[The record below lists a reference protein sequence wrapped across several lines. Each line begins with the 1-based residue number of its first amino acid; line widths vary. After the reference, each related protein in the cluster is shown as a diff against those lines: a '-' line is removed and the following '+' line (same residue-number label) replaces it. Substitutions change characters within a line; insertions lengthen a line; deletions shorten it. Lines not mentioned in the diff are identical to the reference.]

1 VLRADRLSCYK
12 DQKEYKIH
20 RQIYL
25 SDVTAVTVLKDTK
38 QKHPPFAFGVFTNS
52 KNFHFRSESEEETKD
67 WTEKI
72 WAAVA
77 QEVPGDMMLSSPI
90 VGARIA
96 SPLQGLSGNT
106 GVAGTSVSAGTRA
119 KVFAP
124 GVGNGGRLSSQTL
137 DYSGPDVG
145 SVSSLSDAARISQL
159 SLSQHHDAGFL
170 SGGETTDG
178 KTTSAE
184 PPRIVRNG
192 SGYSST
198 EQLPRVIWHGYLF
211 CLKSKGGVKQWK
223 KYWIVVRNINIGFY
237 KNEEVS
243 SIRKLCCYCPQ
254 TMLTAVCPGIPSH
267 QDTTARQ
274 HR

>member
-1 VLRADRLSCYK
+1 MLRADRLSCYK

-25 SDVTAVTVLKDTK
+25 SDVTAVTVLKDPK

-90 VGARIA
+90 AAAGIA
-96 SPLQGLSGNT
+96 SPPLQGHAPGM
-106 GVAGTSVSAGTRA
+106 SVSASKRA
-119 KVFAP
+119 KVFGA
-124 GVGNGGRLSSQTL
+124 GVGNGGRVSSQTL

-145 SVSSLSDAARISQL
+145 SVSSLSDAARVSQL
-159 SLSQHHDAGFL
+159 SLAQHHDAGFL
-170 SGGETTDG
+170 SGGETTDS
-178 KTTSAE
+178 KTTSVD
-184 PPRIVRNG
+184 PPRIARNG

-198 EQLPRVIWHGYLF
+198 EQLPRVIWHGYLY

-223 KYWIVVRNINIGFY
+223 RYWIVVRNINIGFY

-243 SIRKLCCYCPQ
+243 LIRVAHCP
-254 TMLTAVCPGIPSH
+254 ANI
-267 QDTTARQ
+267 D
-274 HR
+274 